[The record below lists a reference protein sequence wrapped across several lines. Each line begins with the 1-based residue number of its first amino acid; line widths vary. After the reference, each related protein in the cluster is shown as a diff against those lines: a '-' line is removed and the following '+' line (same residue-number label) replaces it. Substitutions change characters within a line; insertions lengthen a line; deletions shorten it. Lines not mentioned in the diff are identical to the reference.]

1 MIQSHVYVND
11 HNSWWHI
18 KQQNDINQT
27 WCILIFIISSV
38 SSTLFLSLFQ
48 SLLLN
53 TAEIWTHGM
62 PHTCPL
68 FSFDPQSGLTL
79 LQDLQRDGD
88 VKDRVLLQSTDAL
101 ADMMAGREHIVSKTE
116 EVMFLFK
123 ERFHVSCS
131 NMFHSLFF
139 LLILCASLG
148 NMTILCSTAL
158 FCLSHTKCQFF
169 VPLKHLAS
177 WWMCC
182 DLLGM
187 VYVVY
192 IACSY
197 TVYSS

>member
-53 TAEIWTHGM
+53 TAEIWTHCM

-68 FSFDPQSGLTL
+68 SSFDPQSGLTL

-123 ERFHVSCS
+123 ERFMSRVPICFTAFFS
-131 NMFHSLFF
+131 SLFF
-139 LLILCASLG
+139 VHPWATWPFCAAQHYSAWSIQNVSSLFPW
-148 NMTILCSTAL
+148 NT
-158 FCLSHTKCQFF
+158 
-169 VPLKHLAS
+169 
-177 WWMCC
+177 
-182 DLLGM
+182 
-187 VYVVY
+187 
-192 IACSY
+192 
-197 TVYSS
+197 